1 MQGSLFRFYVHEG
14 HRHHGRLV
22 WEWLLEE
29 GNKLGIRG
37 GSAFKAMAGFGRHHV
52 LHEARFFELA
62 GTLTVEVEFIV
73 TEEECSSFWNER
85 RFASSTPALRR
96 PSASSI
102 PIRPIRPHETES
114 GPRAVQRELGALPKA
129 KAMRSDHGGVLRAA
143 SEPAARGPR
152 RRREHAQVVAASA
165 SPAARAPDRCR
176 FLRTKRM
183 CSRN

>member
-22 WEWLLEE
+22 WEWLLEQ

-73 TEEECSSFWNER
+73 TEEESRKLLE
-85 RFASSTPALRR
+85 LL
-96 PSASSI
+96 
-102 PIRPIRPHETES
+102 
-114 GPRAVQRELGALPKA
+114 QREKVRLFYACTP
-129 KAMRSDHGGVLRAA
+129 MTFGVIN
-143 SEPAARGPR
+143 
-152 RRREHAQVVAASA
+152 
-165 SPAARAPDRCR
+165 PDQ
-176 FLRTKRM
+176 TDPPE
-183 CSRN
+183 